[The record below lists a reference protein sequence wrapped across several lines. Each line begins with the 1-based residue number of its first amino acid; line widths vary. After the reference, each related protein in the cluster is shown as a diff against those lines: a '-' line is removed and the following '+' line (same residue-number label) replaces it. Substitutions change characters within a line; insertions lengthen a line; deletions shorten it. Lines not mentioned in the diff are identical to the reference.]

1 MIQVSHY
8 DNVQIL
14 LYMCS
19 MAKSLLFFLA
29 INVVPP
35 RRGVV
40 ESVGEMAKTP
50 TCRPHVAYTANLSPN
65 ERLHVAYMSTTR
77 LFFE

>member
-1 MIQVSHY
+1 MLIDGYVLREPDST
-8 DNVQIL
+8 
-14 LYMCS
+14 
-19 MAKSLLFFLA
+19 F
-29 INVVPP
+29 PP